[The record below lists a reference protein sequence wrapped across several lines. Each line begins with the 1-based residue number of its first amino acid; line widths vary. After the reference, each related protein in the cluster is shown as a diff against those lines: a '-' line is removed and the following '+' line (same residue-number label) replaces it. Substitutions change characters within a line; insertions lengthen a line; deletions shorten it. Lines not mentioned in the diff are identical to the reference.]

1 MKYLAGQRRG
11 FSKVLLGFH
20 TLVMTVGLGEMFA
33 LMSMPPP
40 PRHVHRQIS
49 PGVEGAAESV
59 RAHKPEQGPPSR
71 QWNFFQKL
79 PKINVFFVKDSDGQT
94 LKVKQSWE
102 PLNKWCCHPDSSS
115 LSY

>member
-33 LMSMPPP
+33 LMSIPTP
-40 PRHVHRQIS
+40 PRHMHRQIS

-59 RAHKPEQGPPSR
+59 RAQKLEQGPPSPPVEI
-71 QWNFFQKL
+71 F
-79 PKINVFFVKDSDGQT
+79 PKVAKN
-94 LKVKQSWE
+94 
-102 PLNKWCCHPDSSS
+102 
-115 LSY
+115 